1 MGHCGQAAAE
11 RLREAVAV
19 EDGMAYFEPPRWYQP
34 SRQCLG
40 FLLHNATGDAAAA
53 EQARHP
59 VAAHPVMSH
68 RRGFPLRLAT
78 HCEALFTVGETPVS
92 ISGYASRTQ

>member
-1 MGHCGQAAAE
+1 ME

-40 FLLHNATGDAAAA
+40 YVLLHATGDAAAA
-53 EQARHP
+53 EQARYSEAVWRVMALW
-59 VAAHPVMSH
+59 VALSCSLP
-68 RRGFPLRLAT
+68 PN
-78 HCEALFTVGETPVS
+78 
-92 ISGYASRTQ
+92 